1 MTAEP
6 TEELIK
12 RWLAAGVVSE
22 QTAAD
27 LRAFEAERAAAA
39 LPAVGGAPPGAS
51 RVADVG
57 AYLGAALVVTAAL
70 VIAFARF
77 ADQSAAQI
85 AVLGI
90 VGAALLLAAVVSRR
104 AGLAV
109 PSDALAGASVLLLP
123 ICWAVVLS
131 ELGEG
136 ADRRLGWLLVS
147 GGAVLLGGLMG
158 LLVGSRLAVVVAA
171 LGLVAMPLALVMS
184 GNDERAVFDDVLGDS
199 VSVGWVWAA
208 VALMAVAAS
217 VAVVSAER
225 WARRGWLTRETVIWM
240 TLVASVALAL
250 AMWLIAAVRGELG
263 FDFALLAGALLA
275 TGLALWRRERV
286 WLSAAVV
293 ALLGAG
299 WSGFGGPADHE
310 ASLAL
315 ALLVLA
321 LSGLPFLP
329 LVRRVP
335 RHWMALAWEATV
347 WLVGMGTA
355 VAFASERDGWPA
367 LGGAWALAMIV
378 AAAVL
383 RRWLA
388 LGIGVLGA
396 YIVLLTVVIDA
407 FEASIAAGFG
417 TLAFGALVL
426 TAVIIWRR
434 RRASPVSAD

>member
-6 TEELIK
+6 TEELIE

-39 LPAVGGAPPGAS
+39 LPAVGAAS

-57 AYLGAALVVTAAL
+57 AYLGAALVVSAAL

-77 ADQSAAQI
+77 ADQSGAQI

-90 VGAALLLAAVVSRR
+90 VGAAALAAAVVSRR

-109 PSDALAGASVLLLP
+109 ASDALAGASVLLLP

-136 ADRRLGWLLVS
+136 GDQRLGWLLVS
-147 GGAVLLGGLMG
+147 GGAVLLGGLLG
-158 LLVGSRLAVVVAA
+158 LLVGSRLAAVVAA
-171 LGLVAMPLALVMS
+171 IGLVAMPLALVMS

-199 VSVGWVWAA
+199 VSAGWVWAA
-208 VALMAVAAS
+208 IALMAVAAG

-225 WARRGWLTRETVIWM
+225 WARRGWLTRETVFWT
-240 TLVASVALAL
+240 TLAASVALGL
-250 AMWLIAAVRGELG
+250 AMWTIAAVRDAVG
-263 FDFALLAGALLA
+263 FDFVLLAGALLA
-275 TGLALWRRERV
+275 TGLALWRRDRV
-286 WLSAAVV
+286 WLPAAVV

-299 WSGFGGPADHE
+299 WSALDDPADYD
-310 ASLAL
+310 ARLAL
-315 ALLVLA
+315 ALVVLA

-335 RHWMALAWEATV
+335 RHWMVLAWEAAV

-355 VAFASERDGWPA
+355 VAFAFERDGWPA

-378 AAAVL
+378 VAAVL

-396 YIVLLTVVIDA
+396 YIILLTVVIDA

-426 TAVIIWRR
+426 VAVIVWRR
-434 RRASPVSAD
+434 RPAGAPPS

>member
-6 TEELIK
+6 IEELLE
-12 RWLAAGVVSE
+12 RWLAADVVSE
-22 QTAAD
+22 ETAAD

-39 LPAVGGAPPGAS
+39 LPAVGGAS

-85 AVLGI
+85 LVLGI
-90 VGAALLLAAVVSRR
+90 VGAAASAAAVVSRR
-104 AGLAV
+104 SGLAV
-109 PSDALAGASVLLLP
+109 ASDALAGASVLLLP

-136 ADRRLGWLLVS
+136 GDQRLGWLLIS
-147 GGAVLLGGLMG
+147 GGAVLIGGLTG
-158 LLVGSRLAVVVAA
+158 LLVGSRLAAVVAVI
-171 LGLVAMPLALVMS
+171 GLVAMPLALVMS

-199 VSVGWVWAA
+199 VSAGWVWAA
-208 VALMAVAAS
+208 IALMAVAAG
-217 VAVVSAER
+217 VTVVGAER
-225 WARRGWLTRETVIWM
+225 WARRGWLTREVATWM
-240 TLVASVALAL
+240 TLVASVALGL
-250 AMWLIAAVRGELG
+250 AMWLIAAARDEGG
-263 FDFALLAGALLA
+263 FDFVLLAGALLA
-275 TGLALWRRERV
+275 TGPALWRRDRV
-286 WLSAAVV
+286 WLPAAVV

-299 WSGFGGPADHE
+299 SSAFHGPADHD

-315 ALLVLA
+315 ALVVLA

-335 RHWMALAWEATV
+335 RHWVALAWEAAV

-355 VAFASERDGWPA
+355 VAFAFERDGWPA
-367 LGGAWALAMIV
+367 VGGAWALAMIV
-378 AAAVL
+378 VAAVL

-396 YIVLLTVVIDA
+396 YIILLAVVIDA

-426 TAVIIWRR
+426 AAVIIWRR
-434 RRASPVSAD
+434 RRASPLSAD

>member
-1 MTAEP
+1 MTSEP
-6 TEELIK
+6 TEELIE
-12 RWLAAGVVSE
+12 RWLAAGVVSKE
-22 QTAAD
+22 TAAD

-147 GGAVLLGGLMG
+147 GGAVLLGGLLG
-158 LLVGSRLAVVVAA
+158 LLVGSRLAAVVAA
-171 LGLVAMPLALVMS
+171 IGLVAMPLALVMS
-184 GNDERAVFDDVLGDS
+184 GSDDRALFADPPGDS
-199 VSVGWVWAA
+199 VSAGWVWAA
-208 VALMAVAAS
+208 IALMAVAAA

-225 WARRGWLTRETVIWM
+225 WARRGWLTRETVFWM

-250 AMWLIAAVRGELG
+250 AMWSISAVRDELG

-275 TGLALWRRERV
+275 TGLALWRRERI
-286 WLSAAVV
+286 WLPAAVV
-293 ALLGAG
+293 SLLGPG
-299 WSGFGGPADHE
+299 SSGFGGPADHE

-315 ALLVLA
+315 AVLVLA

-355 VAFASERDGWPA
+355 VAFAFERDGWPA

-378 AAAVL
+378 VAAVL

-396 YIVLLTVVIDA
+396 YIILLTVVIDA

-426 TAVIIWRR
+426 AAVIIWRR
-434 RRASPVSAD
+434 RPLSAPPS